1 MAAVAKAVAAMA
13 SSLRELTNDEVAAAG
28 GGGGDM
34 DDGVESLAFVGS
46 NCGEGATT
54 RNNAEAP
61 AVGCWSIAV
70 VAIEASRKSEGA

>member
-1 MAAVAKAVAAMA
+1 
-13 SSLRELTNDEVAAAG
+13 
-28 GGGGDM
+28 M

-46 NCGEGATT
+46 NCGEGATTT

>member
-1 MAAVAKAVAAMA
+1 
-13 SSLRELTNDEVAAAG
+13 
-28 GGGGDM
+28 M

>member
-1 MAAVAKAVAAMA
+1 MAKAVAAMA

>member
-13 SSLRELTNDEVAAAG
+13 SSLRELTNDEVAAA